1 MPNVLNQNLAVI
13 GWNLD
18 NCEESAAT
26 LLFELFPDT
35 VYSEDIIKAFEYTF
49 DLKATGDYSARRNA
63 IIAAHRARGG
73 LSKTYFENLGNTLG
87 LKQVDPYTVVL
98 TTGTGNVPFIVS
110 TYSPITSPQGPATLL
125 PGVLTDPPYT
135 STPYTI
141 IVIVTGS
148 AGPELELEKLFDRL
162 VPAHCVFSYTYVL

>member
-35 VYSEDIIKAFEYTF
+35 VFSESIIEAFETTF

-73 LSKTYFENLGNTLG
+73 LSKAYFEDLGNTLG
-87 LKQVDPYTVVL
+87 LKQVDPYTVTL
-98 TTGTGNVPFIVS
+98 TSGTGNLPFVIA
-110 TYSPITSPQGPATLL
+110 TYSPNTSPQGPATVL
-125 PGVLTDPPYT
+125 PGMITDPPWGE
-135 STPYTI
+135 SQYTI
-141 IVIVTGS
+141 TVIVTGS
-148 AGPELELEKLFDRL
+148 AGIETELEKLFDRL
-162 VPAHCVFSYTYVL
+162 VPAHCVFEYTYVP